1 MPEINQPNYPD
12 ILGYITGGERYNAGV
27 VQVALAVRPRVPR
40 AGRPFEAILLIQ
52 NASDVDVDVTATLH
66 IPEQDAKKQINRF
79 MAKSSK
85 LVVGLRPAEVGY
97 VVLPISSMPDT
108 AVSDQY
114 KVGMGVEVKALE
126 KPRRIRV
133 PEGGGVVTPEYL
145 SEETTDKVNELKRL
159 SYSTAKRGLMGTTL
173 EAPFNILS
181 AQMGQLADLK
191 PGWVSLWKM
200 SDYKDDRLLLEK
212 YGSILA
218 DNILPSLKRDK
229 LYPVLFQATQEKFLA
244 TGYDIQPVEA
254 HYITKLM
261 IALLEAAEPDEE
273 TFDSLEFHRYNVKLL
288 LQKGTDDPSAL
299 PSWCRGLLK
308 AIDRDASVAENPA
321 LALSTTLY
329 DELLRDSI
337 HHAFEMI
344 VNATG
349 EDLGSETDMQEYGE
363 RLIGDILKGNPLTF
377 LDVYLPLALGGVIAY
392 DRAILADE
400 KVGEMLTD
408 IFKQIKTRREEV
420 NEDNELVYRMAEQV
434 IDRALQKFGYRA

>member
-1 MPEINQPNYPD
+1 VPEINQPNYPD
-12 ILGYITGGERYNAGV
+12 ILGEITGGERYNAGV

-66 IPEQDAKKQINRF
+66 IPEQDAKKQKNRF
-79 MAKSSK
+79 IAKSNR

-97 VVLPISSMPDT
+97 VVLPISSLPDT

-114 KVGMGVEVKALE
+114 KIGMGVEVKALG
-126 KPRRIRV
+126 KPKRIRLQ
-133 PEGGGVVTPEYL
+133 EGGGAVTQEYL
-145 SEETTDKVNELKRL
+145 PDETATKLTELKKL
-159 SYSTAKRGLMGTTL
+159 TYSTAKRGLMGTLL

-200 SDYKDDRLLLEK
+200 SDHKDDRLLLEK
-212 YGSILA
+212 YGSILS
-218 DNILPSLKRDK
+218 DKILPSLKRDK
-229 LYPVLFQATQEKFLA
+229 LYPPLFQATQEKFQA

-261 IALLEAAEPDEE
+261 VVLLEAAVPDEE
-273 TFDSLEFHRYNVKLL
+273 TFDPLGFDEYNVKRL
-288 LQKGTDDPSAL
+288 LQKGTDDPEAL

-308 AIDRDASVAENPA
+308 AIDRDPSVAENPA

-337 HHAFEMI
+337 RQAFEMI
-344 VNATG
+344 VNTTG

-363 RLIGDILKGNPLTF
+363 RLIGDILKANKLTF
-377 LDVYLPLALGGVIAY
+377 LDVYLPLALGGVMAY
-392 DRAILADE
+392 DRAILAEE
-400 KVGEMLTD
+400 KVGEALTE
-408 IFKQIKTRREEV
+408 IFKQIKTRQSEV
-420 NEDNELVYRMAEQV
+420 TEDNELVYRMAEQV

>member
-1 MPEINQPNYPD
+1 VPEINQPNYPD

-66 IPEQDAKKQINRF
+66 IPEQDAKKQKNRF
-79 MAKSSK
+79 MAKSNK

-126 KPRRIRV
+126 KPRRIRLQ
-133 PEGGGVVTPEYL
+133 EGGGAVTVEYL
-145 SEETTDKVNELKRL
+145 SDETTPKLNELKKL
-159 SYSTAKRGLMGTTL
+159 SYSTAKRGLMGTLL

-181 AQMGQLADLK
+181 AQMGQVADLK

-212 YGSILA
+212 YGSILS
-218 DNILPSLKRDK
+218 DKILPSLKRDK

-261 IALLEAAEPDEE
+261 VVLLEAAAPAEE
-273 TFDSLEFHRYNVKLL
+273 TFDPLGFDDYNVKLL
-288 LQKGTDDPSAL
+288 LQKGTDDPAAL

-308 AIDRDASVAENPA
+308 AIDRDPSVAENPA

-337 HHAFEMI
+337 RQAFEMI
-344 VNATG
+344 VNTTG
-349 EDLGSETDMQEYGE
+349 EDLGSEADMQEYGE
-363 RLIGDILKGNPLTF
+363 RLISDILKANKLTF
-377 LDVYLPLALGGVIAY
+377 LDVYLPLALGGVMAY
-392 DRAILADE
+392 DRAILAEE
-400 KVGEMLTD
+400 KVGEALTE
-408 IFKQIKTRREEV
+408 IFKQIKVRRSEIT
-420 NEDNELVYRMAEQV
+420 EDNEMVYRMAEQV

>member
-12 ILGYITGGERYNAGV
+12 ILGHITGGERYNAGV

-52 NASDVDVDVTATLH
+52 NASDVNVDVTATLH
-66 IPEQDAKKQINRF
+66 IPEQDAKKQKNRF
-79 MAKSSK
+79 MAKSNR

-114 KVGMGVEVKALE
+114 KVGMGVEVKALG

-133 PEGGGVVTPEYL
+133 QEGGGPVTAEYL
-145 SEETTDKVNELKRL
+145 SDEAATKLVELKKL
-159 SYSTAKRGLMGTTL
+159 TYSTAKRGLMGTLL

-218 DNILPSLKRDK
+218 DKILPSLKRDK
-229 LYPVLFQATQEKFLA
+229 LYPVLFQATQERFLA

-254 HYITKLM
+254 HYITKM
-261 IALLEAAEPDEE
+261 MVALLEAAAPPEE
-273 TFDSLEFHRYNVKLL
+273 VFDPLGFDDYNVKRLL
-288 LQKGTDDPSAL
+288 EKGTDDPAAL

-308 AIDRDASVAENPA
+308 AIDRDASAAENPA
-321 LALSTTLY
+321 LMLSTTLY

-337 HHAFEMI
+337 RQAFEMI

-349 EDLGSETDMQEYGE
+349 EDLGSETDMIDYGE
-363 RLIGDILKGNPLTF
+363 RLIDDILKANKLTF
-377 LDVYLPLALGGVIAY
+377 LDVYLPLALGGVMAY
-392 DRAILADE
+392 DRAILAEE
-400 KVGEMLTD
+400 KVGEGLTE
-408 IFKQIKTRREEV
+408 IFKQIKTRRSEV
-420 NEDNELVYRMAEQV
+420 TEDNELVYRMAEQV